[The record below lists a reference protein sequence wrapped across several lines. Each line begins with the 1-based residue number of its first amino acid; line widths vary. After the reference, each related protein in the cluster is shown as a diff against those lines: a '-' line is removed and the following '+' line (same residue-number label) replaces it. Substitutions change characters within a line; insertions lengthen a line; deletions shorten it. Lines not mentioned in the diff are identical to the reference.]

1 MMKIY
6 YPVIVLMLWW
16 TASAYAGNPLEHV
29 SLFRSGDHGSKYY
42 RIPALVTTTEGTLIA
57 VADRRNDSQADLP
70 NSIDIVARRSTDN
83 GRTWSDQ
90 VVVAA
95 HNEMTGYG
103 DAALVCDRNTGDI
116 LCIFA
121 SGCGLWDSTA
131 ENPAHV
137 NVSRSSDDG
146 LTWSEP
152 ECITSMLYGPDCQNP
167 ASGCISGMFAASGR
181 ALQLSDGAILF
192 AVAAHHT
199 GDSWPPLHNYVCMS
213 EDGGHSWTLL
223 PAPASHI
230 GDEAKLAELSD
241 GRWLLS
247 TRNPDKGCRR
257 YAISEDRGR
266 TWSRT
271 SEWKDMNDP
280 ACNGDIMRYTFVKDG
295 VRHDCLLHSIPYDSE
310 SRRNVSILLSF
321 DEGCT
326 WPVRKCIW
334 DCDSGYSSITC
345 LQDGSIGLLTEV
357 GNWDTGF
364 EIIFTRL
371 SPEDFTVLPYVTE

>member
-1 MMKIY
+1 MKIHHSF
-6 YPVIVLMLWW
+6 IAVLMLAFL
-16 TASAYAGNPLEHV
+16 ASCVPEKPEHV
-29 SLFRSGDHGSKYY
+29 TLFKSGDHGSKYY

-70 NSIDIVARRSTDN
+70 NLIDIVARRSTDN
-83 GRTWSDQ
+83 GRTWSEQ
-90 VVVAA
+90 IVIASHTA
-95 HNEMTGYG
+95 TSGYG

-121 SGCGLWDSTA
+121 SGCGMWDSTA
-131 ENPAHV
+131 GNPADV
-137 NVSRSSDDG
+137 NVSRSCDDG
-146 LTWSEP
+146 LTWSMP
-152 ECITSMLYGPDCQNP
+152 QSITHMLYGPGCQNP

-181 ALQLSDGAILF
+181 ALQLSDGTILF

-199 GDSWPPLHNYVCMS
+199 GDRWPPLHNYVCMS
-213 EDGGHSWTLL
+213 EDGGHNWTLL
-223 PAPASHI
+223 PSPASHI

-266 TWSRT
+266 TWT
-271 SEWKDMNDP
+271 ETAEWKDMNDP
-280 ACNGDIMRYTFVKDG
+280 ACNGDIMSYTFVKDG

-310 SRRNVSILLSF
+310 NRRDVSILLSY
-321 DEGCT
+321 DDGCT

-334 DCDSGYSSITC
+334 DCDAGYSSLTC
-345 LQDGSIGLLTEV
+345 LSDGSIGLLTEV

-364 EIIFTRL
+364 EIVFTRL
-371 SPEDFTVLPYVTE
+371 SPEWLLAGCD